1 MYNVI
6 ADIPGTEKPD
16 EIVIVG
22 GHIDSWDGAT
32 GTTDNGTGVA
42 TTLEAARLLMA
53 AGAKPRRTIRFMLW
67 SGEEQGLL
75 GSVAWIKDHA
85 AELDNISAVLVHDGG
100 TNYVSGIQATAA
112 MLPAMKIAFKPV
124 IEMLGQKLEDP
135 STRPPRAAPP
145 RRVQAGA
152 RPGADAEAVESVVR
166 GADESMKFK
175 IAPCRG

>member
-1 MYNVI
+1 MI

-67 SGEEQGLL
+67 SGRGAGAPRL
-75 GSVAWIKDHA
+75 GR
-85 AELDNISAVLVHDGG
+85 LDQRSTRTSSTKISAVLVHDGG

-112 MLPAMKIAFKPV
+112 MLPA
-124 IEMLGQKLEDP
+124 
-135 STRPPRAAPP
+135 
-145 RRVQAGA
+145 
-152 RPGADAEAVESVVR
+152 
-166 GADESMKFK
+166 
-175 IAPCRG
+175 